1 MEWCWLFKNFLILL
15 KKRGFIKRCKKK
27 FLYYKVKIVGK
38 FLCKIMV
45 YSLKIFLNI

>member
-1 MEWCWLFKNFLILL
+1 ML
-15 KKRGFIKRCKKK
+15 KI

-45 YSLKIFLNI
+45 YSLKNIFKYLM